1 MCRIRNIDIDRREEI
16 YKELDKFAA
25 DLRKKFHIKAI
36 YLFGSFATGEIHEG
50 SDIDLIVVGDF
61 KGRIFDRIGQVTRLT
76 DLPIEPLVYTE
87 EQFQRKILEGNSF
100 IKEVLQTAKRL

>member
-1 MCRIRNIDIDRREEI
+1 MLRFRQIDIDRRDEI
-16 YKELDKFAA
+16 YKEIEKFAA
-25 DLRKKFHIKAI
+25 RLRKKFRIKAI

-61 KGRIFDRIGQVTRLT
+61 KGRIFDRIDQVTRLT

-87 EQFQRKILEGNSF
+87 EQFQSKIREGSSF
-100 IKEVLQTAKRL
+100 FKEVLATAKKL